1 MENKTGLTL
10 LLFLTSL
17 FIIPLPTYAQI
28 EIPQDTILV
37 FIHKSKDK
45 QKFIKQNKKITYWVK
60 GDKSKNKGRIEQ
72 ITEEG
77 IVINGTSISFDSL
90 TKIGAKSTGLK
101 IVQTTGKVLLISGT
115 LVTGYGAYLVIHGYS
130 IVNSDACGAFI
141 LVIMGVT
148 IMSVGIPIAIIG
160 AIPLAIVG
168 QRFDLEKKWNVKMEI
183 VPDKNYLKQKKKEE
197 RKNR

>member
-1 MENKTGLTL
+1 
-10 LLFLTSL
+10 
-17 FIIPLPTYAQI
+17 
-28 EIPQDTILV
+28 
-37 FIHKSKDK
+37 
-45 QKFIKQNKKITYWVK
+45 
-60 GDKSKNKGRIEQ
+60 
-72 ITEEG
+72 
-77 IVINGTSISFDSL
+77 
-90 TKIGAKSTGLK
+90 
-101 IVQTTGKVLLISGT
+101 

-148 IMSVGIPIAIIG
+148 IMSVGIPVAIIG